1 MRDLILL
8 FVYVVTILIRLVR
21 PGGVRAVLA
30 ESVLLRHQLLILNR
44 SRHRTPNLRPSD
56 RLIAGLCAILVLP
69 RPLVR
74 SPIVVKPS
82 SLLNFH
88 RAMVHRKYWLLFSA
102 KRGTRPGPKGSH
114 SDLIR
119 AVVEMKQAIHVG
131 DVHALPNRLPW
142 PSISKSTPMA
152 HKSERAGPMEVCGDD
167 SSSTRGRVKK
177 SSKLGQSCNGRSRVE
192 RSLFFHYGGTTWS
205 NSGHTLL

>member
-102 KRGTRPGPKGSH
+102 KRGTRPGPKGPH

-119 AVVEMKQAIHVG
+119 AVVENETGNPRWGCPRIAEQI
-131 DVHALPNRLPW
+131 ALAFDIEINY
-142 PSISKSTPMA
+142 KETGMSTVVRMA
-152 HKSERAGPMEVCGDD
+152 CSFIRPLSHGCHKYGME
-167 SSSTRGRVKK
+167 
-177 SSKLGQSCNGRSRVE
+177 
-192 RSLFFHYGGTTWS
+192 
-205 NSGHTLL
+205 